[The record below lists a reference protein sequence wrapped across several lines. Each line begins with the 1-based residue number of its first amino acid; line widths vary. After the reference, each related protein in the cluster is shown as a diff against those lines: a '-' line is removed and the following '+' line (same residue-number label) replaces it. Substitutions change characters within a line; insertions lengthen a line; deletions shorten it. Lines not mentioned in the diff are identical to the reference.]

1 MTYRNTDKRPDID
14 KLFGLRPSVTETVQ
28 RSAHT
33 EVTIPVRQA
42 QTASLIL
49 FTGYLSTLMALLLGG
64 ATVYFLAFTDIQWP
78 GLVTLCILVVGALAW
93 HASRRPM
100 AILLERMMGEIAD
113 PNRDSELLEILR
125 ELQARQQPETRVVY
139 EPVPVRVNGE
149 PLEMG
154 EPADS
159 PQPSTAFLDLVEFA
173 ELAAVRGLERSAWLP
188 ANGPRV
194 RLASGQ
200 FVTRSAYD
208 RLTGELCGWQFV
220 ERTPSGY
227 AWLIAPER
235 ATALL
240 CRMADRAGS
249 GQAGNGGDITRL
261 PGGGE

>member
-1 MTYRNTDKRPDID
+1 
-14 KLFGLRPSVTETVQ
+14 
-28 RSAHT
+28 
-33 EVTIPVRQA
+33 
-42 QTASLIL
+42 
-49 FTGYLSTLMALLLGG
+49 
-64 ATVYFLAFTDIQWP
+64 
-78 GLVTLCILVVGALAW
+78 
-93 HASRRPM
+93 
-100 AILLERMMGEIAD
+100 
-113 PNRDSELLEILR
+113 
-125 ELQARQQPETRVVY
+125 
-139 EPVPVRVNGE
+139 
-149 PLEMG
+149 MG